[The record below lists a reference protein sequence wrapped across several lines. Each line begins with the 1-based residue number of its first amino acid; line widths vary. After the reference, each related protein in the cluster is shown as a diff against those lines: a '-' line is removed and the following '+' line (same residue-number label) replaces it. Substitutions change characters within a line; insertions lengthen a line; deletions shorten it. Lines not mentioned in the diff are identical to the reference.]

1 MYTLALHPH
10 PLLSPPS
17 QPQAPVYNYPLAAM
31 TEERRAQLVR
41 RVTIIQSLPCI
52 AYEVRGDKD
61 KKKEP
66 RECAIC
72 MMDYCAGELIKLLPC
87 MHFYHLRCI
96 DDWLM
101 RSLTCPSCMER
112 VDSGLLATLSSGGNH
127 ISSGGRGSSSRGG
140 GRSLGFSLRRRRRGQ
155 QPSESENP
163 LVSGGGG
170 SGSSSRSSSTSSSRE
185 HLTSGGPISW
195 PGSPLSPSHQQSPRG
210 VVRSGSGTIFLPPFP
225 SATSPTSP
233 CGTSSQSFTDLGP
246 PPQISSPPSSA
257 GVFLPH
263 ISPPHSPQFP
273 HVTIHTTPCSP
284 LPSHQTQVSTN

>member
-1 MYTLALHPH
+1 LSNGPRAPPPIHSC
-10 PLLSPPS
+10 LLSKSPDNYISLQLLIHSESKELLLIFFLSTALSLSPS
-17 QPQAPVYNYPLAAM
+17 LC
-31 TEERRAQLVR
+31 R
-41 RVTIIQSLPCI
+41 
-52 AYEVRGDKD
+52 
-61 KKKEP
+61 
-66 RECAIC
+66 CAIC

>member
-1 MYTLALHPH
+1 MSNGPRAPPPIHSW
-10 PLLSPPS
+10 LLSKLQTITSLWVTTAHSLRIKGTPAFFLYCTTSLSLSPS
-17 QPQAPVYNYPLAAM
+17 LS
-31 TEERRAQLVR
+31 R
-41 RVTIIQSLPCI
+41 
-52 AYEVRGDKD
+52 
-61 KKKEP
+61 
-66 RECAIC
+66 CAIC

-127 ISSGGRGSSSRGG
+127 VSPGGRGSSSRGG
-140 GRSLGFSLRRRRRGQ
+140 GGGSGRGLGFSLRRRRRGQ
-155 QPSESENP
+155 QPSESESR
-163 LVSGGGG
+163 LVSGGAG

-195 PGSPLSPSHQQSPRG
+195 PGQQSPRR

-233 CGTSSQSFTDLGP
+233 CGSSSQSFTDLGP
-246 PPQISSPPSSA
+246 PPQISSPPSSP

-273 HVTIHTTPCSP
+273 HVTIHTTPSCSP
-284 LPSHQTQVSTN
+284 PPSHQTQVSTN

>member
-1 MYTLALHPH
+1 
-10 PLLSPPS
+10 
-17 QPQAPVYNYPLAAM
+17 
-31 TEERRAQLVR
+31 
-41 RVTIIQSLPCI
+41 
-52 AYEVRGDKD
+52 
-61 KKKEP
+61 
-66 RECAIC
+66 
-72 MMDYCAGELIKLLPC
+72 

-127 ISSGGRGSSSRGG
+127 VSPGGRGSSSRGG
-140 GRSLGFSLRRRRRGQ
+140 GGGSGRGLGFSLRRRRRGQ
-155 QPSESENP
+155 QPSESESP
-163 LVSGGGG
+163 LVSGGAG

-195 PGSPLSPSHQQSPRG
+195 PGQQSPQR

-233 CGTSSQSFTDLGP
+233 CGSSSQSFTDLGP
-246 PPQISSPPSSA
+246 PPQISSPPSSP

-273 HVTIHTTPCSP
+273 HVTIHTIHTTPSCSP
-284 LPSHQTQVSTN
+284 PPSHQTQVSTN